1 MRLRNTNL
9 QIETGLSVK
18 PVVPIVW
25 VATQTRV
32 AISQRISN

>member
-1 MRLRNTNL
+1 M
-9 QIETGLSVK
+9 QIYKLKQVYAFK

-32 AISQRISN
+32 AIS